1 MIRTQITGPER
12 EMGTEAGSILV
23 GQNIIFVCFSINTNQ
38 KTAIYGGKTVFA
50 SGSDTVTTLV
60 PRFR

>member
-1 MIRTQITGPER
+1 MIRTQIIRPEQ

-23 GQNIIFVCFSINTNQ
+23 GQNIIFVCFCIHTNQ

-60 PRFR
+60 SCFR